1 MEERKSFPD
10 QIGDFL
16 LDFVAHC
23 QQAFLPLLSVSA
35 SHSKN
40 TGFRDIAVC
49 LHEFLQFRTPQ
60 RIKKHILLQVGWN
73 LRIWNDQFRKNGMG
87 SATFLASDPK
97 NAKDNGPL
105 PGLKPSSV
113 ITMAYQTTG
122 MTAVATE
129 LIQWNIRRY
138 LSVNFRS
145 YPLEACENSCYHDNA
160 MMSND
165 FRHCW
170 LYEQGPGFPRAWVP
184 AFRYEC
190 RLKSQL
196 S

>member
-1 MEERKSFPD
+1 MCP
-10 QIGDFL
+10 
-16 LDFVAHC
+16 A
-23 QQAFLPLLSVSA
+23 AFFA
-35 SHSKN
+35 
-40 TGFRDIAVC
+40 FDA
-49 LHEFLQFRTPQ
+49 
-60 RIKKHILLQVGWN
+60 
-73 LRIWNDQFRKNGMG
+73 
-87 SATFLASDPK
+87 K
-97 NAKDNGPL
+97 NAKDNGSL
-105 PGLKPSSV
+105 PGLKSSSV
-113 ITMAYQTTG
+113 RTVAYQTTG

-129 LIQWNIRRY
+129 LIQWNICRY

-145 YPLEACENSCYHDNA
+145 YPLEAIENSCYHDNA

-170 LYEQGPGFPRAWVP
+170 LCEQGPGFARAWVP